1 MSAKKQPTENTT
13 ATVNVGCL
21 GRSVRPAFWL
31 IVCAAQRGP
40 DYEPW
45 GWERLIDVA
54 IRFAISFGAA
64 CMTVNALRSNVK
76 ICSTRT
82 RVEHNRLVCASTRE
96 REKAFPQTDNLSPK
110 PAASFSFPPSN
121 FPDRGG
127 LTSPPLGA
135 PVSSNSVEPPERS
148 TAALS

>member
-1 MSAKKQPTENTT
+1 MKETNPKAKRPIIAPT
-13 ATVNVGCL
+13 
-21 GRSVRPAFWL
+21 
-31 IVCAAQRGP
+31 IVFVFIFSLP
-40 DYEPW
+40 
-45 GWERLIDVA
+45 
-54 IRFAISFGAA
+54 
-64 CMTVNALRSNVK
+64 NVK

-135 PVSSNSVEPPERS
+135 PVSSNSVEPPERP